1 MAGRGRYCYK
11 DVLPFTAL
19 VAVECTN
26 VGVNVLFKAA
36 TEKGLSYYAFI
47 AYSFAFSTLFLLL
60 PLPFVFRWSR
70 GLPPLNLSLIF
81 AIFLLG
87 VIGLVAQL
95 CGYRGL
101 QYTSP
106 TLASALSNLIPA
118 FTFVLAIIFRMEK
131 VVWGSSGTRAKIMGS
146 LVSILGALV
155 VVLYKGPIVL
165 STSST
170 QPSLTVDSPMA
181 STSQMN
187 WIVGGSLLAIEFL
200 LVPIWYI
207 IQTKIMK
214 QYPAEFIVVF
224 LYNLSGTL
232 ISAPV
237 CLLLEANLSA
247 WKINPD
253 ITLIAI
259 IYSGFF
265 CTGLSS
271 LVHTWGLHLKGPM
284 YISIFKPLSIAIA
297 AALSVIFLGDALYF
311 GTVVGAVILSFG
323 FYAVVWGKAK
333 EEELSEDL
341 DIRPPSSSTNPLLQ
355 SYKVKDNEEITY
367 NDS

>member
-1 MAGRGRYCYK
+1 
-11 DVLPFTAL
+11 
-19 VAVECTN
+19 
-26 VGVNVLFKAA
+26 
-36 TEKGLSYYAFI
+36 
-47 AYSFAFSTLFLLL
+47 
-60 PLPFVFRWSR
+60 
-70 GLPPLNLSLIF
+70 
-81 AIFLLG
+81 
-87 VIGLVAQL
+87 
-95 CGYRGL
+95 
-101 QYTSP
+101 
-106 TLASALSNLIPA
+106 
-118 FTFVLAIIFRMEK
+118 MEK